1 VISTDWFLQGVH
13 FLGDRHPP
21 RSVGYKAL
29 ARATSDLAAM
39 GAAPLYFL
47 LTLALPSART
57 GPWLDEFS
65 RGMAQA
71 AREFGM
77 RLLGGDLSRQKTVAI
92 SLTVMGEVPSGE
104 AVTRA
109 GAQPGDSIYV
119 SGKLGAA
126 QLGLETFLRG
136 GRSRPPWTRAA
147 LRAHLHPQPRL
158 ALGRWLA
165 RRHMATAMI
174 DLSDGLS
181 SDLARLCRASQT
193 GAEIAECSLPIALL
207 PSTGPA
213 GKPAALK
220 RALHGG
226 EDYEL
231 LFTVPARL
239 TRGIPAR
246 FDRITLTRIGK
257 ITSRRKILLVDATGH
272 ARPLLPSGWDPFA
285 RSR

>member
-1 VISTDWFLQGVH
+1 MISTDWFLEGVH
-13 FLGDRHPP
+13 FLGERHPA

-39 GAAPLYFL
+39 GAAPLYFF

-57 GPWLDEFS
+57 GEWLHEFS

-71 AREFGM
+71 ARKFGM
-77 RLLGGDLSRQKTVAI
+77 RLLGGDLSQQKTVAI
-92 SLTVMGEVPSGE
+92 SLTVIGEVPSGE

-109 GAQPGDSIYV
+109 GAKPGDSVYV

-136 GRSRPPWTRAA
+136 RRPRLPWARAA
-147 LRAHLHPQPRL
+147 LSAHLYPQPRL

-165 RRHMATAMI
+165 RRHITTAMI

-181 SDLARLCRASQT
+181 TDLARLCRASQA
-193 GAEIAECSLPIALL
+193 GAEIAECSLPLALL
-207 PSTGPA
+207 PSTGSA

-239 TRGIPAR
+239 TRRIPAR

-257 ITSRRKILLVDATGH
+257 ITARRKILLMDATGH
-272 ARPLLPSGWDPFA
+272 ARPLLPGGWDPFA
-285 RSR
+285 RRR